1 MEFGLNFFGSP
12 GSSKRS
18 RQVTFFAAVRCDD
31 VKGVKEAVAQ
41 GVDVNA
47 RDDHGKTA
55 VMWACKKSLAVVKLL
70 KSFGA
75 DLEKQ
80 SHGHGHGLLSYA
92 CKHNRPEVVRWLKT
106 SQSQQ
111 RHHLGC
117 SSNFHPGT
125 RAWHKV
131 M

>member
-1 MEFGLNFFGSP
+1 
-12 GSSKRS
+12 
-18 RQVTFFAAVRCDD
+18 
-31 VKGVKEAVAQ
+31 
-41 GVDVNA
+41 
-47 RDDHGKTA
+47 
-55 VMWACKKSLAVVKLL
+55 MWACKKSLAVVKLL

-125 RAWHKV
+125 RAWHKASLSSCFCAGQSQAAL
-131 M
+131 MRRCCGK